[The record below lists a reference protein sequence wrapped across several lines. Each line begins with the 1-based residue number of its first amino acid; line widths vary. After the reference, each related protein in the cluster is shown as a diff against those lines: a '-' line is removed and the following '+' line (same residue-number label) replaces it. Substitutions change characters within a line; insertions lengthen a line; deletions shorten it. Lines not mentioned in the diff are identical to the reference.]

1 MNFISLECSTKNP
14 SVSIFLNNKH
24 TCIHQIIK
32 STSSDL
38 PICVDQI
45 LKKNSIMIND
55 INYIA
60 TTIGP
65 GTFTGCR
72 VGLSFSQGLAYSLD
86 IPIVPINTI
95 DVLNNQISTDIIY
108 AVAMHSHKDFV
119 IYKNINKEDESSI
132 ELAQIRKLK
141 NQNVFGI
148 GLENFS
154 ADFSY
159 QPLKL
164 TSLEVGEYA
173 IENYERLVESHIS
186 TIKPIYLNEYR
197 KIDSV

>member
-1 MNFISLECSTKNP
+1 
-14 SVSIFLNNKH
+14 
-24 TCIHQIIK
+24 
-32 STSSDL
+32 
-38 PICVDQI
+38 
-45 LKKNSIMIND
+45 MIND

-197 KIDSV
+197 KTDSV